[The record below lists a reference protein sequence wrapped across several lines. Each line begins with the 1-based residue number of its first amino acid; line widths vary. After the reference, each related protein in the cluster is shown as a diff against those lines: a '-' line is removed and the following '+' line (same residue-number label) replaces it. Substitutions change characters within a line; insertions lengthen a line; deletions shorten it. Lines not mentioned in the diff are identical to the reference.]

1 MTTPDTAVQTLTY
14 DDMRRLRTA
23 ADMQGLSAE
32 FAVLEAAADRAL
44 RAPSGAPI
52 NQPEAACVRAALLL
66 ALDYSTSNLIH
77 IDSLYGGYPEN
88 GLGRKVKAAREEVA
102 MVRRALAAT
111 PPAAAQE
118 KP

>member
-44 RAPSGAPI
+44 RAPPDDDPRWVIEALFAIQVEKLLLAKLGRNWTPAGISIESLVDELAARAPAGAPI
-52 NQPEAACVRAALLL
+52 SQPEA
-66 ALDYSTSNLIH
+66 
-77 IDSLYGGYPEN
+77 
-88 GLGRKVKAAREEVA
+88 GLHHGRE
-102 MVRRALAAT
+102 
-111 PPAAAQE
+111 
-118 KP
+118 